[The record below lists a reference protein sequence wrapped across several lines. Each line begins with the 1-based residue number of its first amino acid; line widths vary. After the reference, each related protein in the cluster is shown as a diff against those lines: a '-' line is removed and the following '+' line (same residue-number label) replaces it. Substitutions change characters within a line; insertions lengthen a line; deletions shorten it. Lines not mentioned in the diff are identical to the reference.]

1 MINMNNMTFERFSE
15 LKEAIKYIDNNLDKI
30 NEENYSSLE
39 SKQLISYL
47 SSVVNILS
55 KELIGG
61 K

>member
-15 LKEAIKYIDNNLDKI
+15 LREAIKYIDNNLDKI

>member
-15 LKEAIKYIDNNLDKI
+15 LREAIKYIDSSLDKI
-30 NEENYSSLE
+30 NEENYNSLE

>member
-30 NEENYSSLE
+30 NEENYNSLE